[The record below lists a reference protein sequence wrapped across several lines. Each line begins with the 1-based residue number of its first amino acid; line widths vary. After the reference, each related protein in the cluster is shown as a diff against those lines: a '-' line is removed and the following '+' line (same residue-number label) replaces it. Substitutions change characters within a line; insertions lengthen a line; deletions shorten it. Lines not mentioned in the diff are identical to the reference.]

1 MAKLLTNKTG
11 CLEAGHK
18 RCEELAAILW
28 IQLKINGSCR
38 RDQKEL
44 FVSIVRTL
52 PRNHPIEIDSRG
64 YQSLLV
70 ERTVR
75 PYGIPHSPTRSEWE

>member
-1 MAKLLTNKTG
+1 MANHLVDKMG
-11 CLEAGHK
+11 CRVACQK
-18 RCEELAAILW
+18 RGEELAAILW

-44 FVSIVRTL
+44 FVSTVRTL
-52 PRNHPIEIDSRG
+52 LRNHPIEIDSRG